1 MTNKKQDKAPK
12 RKTINLAL
20 QGGGAH
26 GAYTWG
32 VLDYILEDDRLDVEG
47 ISATSAGAMN
57 AAAFACGKSKALKEN
72 KNERA
77 RETLEAFWR
86 EISRNGKAFSHAKS
100 MPFDLEKSMKQF
112 MPDWSFANSAA
123 FSLFDNLTHAL
134 SPYQFNPLNYN
145 PLKDALSRT
154 IDFEEVHACDC
165 VKLFITATDVQNG
178 TAKVFENEDID
189 INVLLA
195 SAALPFLFQAV
206 QIKDNYYW
214 DGGYMGNPSLWPL
227 FYHAKCRDILMVHV
241 NPITREEVPKES
253 YTIENRMNEITFN
266 ASLLKEL
273 RAIDFV
279 KKLINEDMLK
289 DEYKDQY
296 TDVLFHSIRADKI
309 LCDLSIASKYDTDWY
324 FLKHLRDL
332 GREQAKQWL
341 EQHFDDI
348 NNKASVDIKKDYL
361 NIQDV

>member
-1 MTNKKQDKAPK
+1 MAKQKNAPEK
-12 RKTINLAL
+12 KTINLAL

-32 VLDYILEDDRLDVEG
+32 VLDYLLEDDRLDIEG

-57 AAAFACGKSKALKEN
+57 AAALAHGKSYGGSEK
-72 KNERA
+72 A
-77 RETLEAFWR
+77 RETLEDFWR
-86 EISRNGKAFSHAKS
+86 ETSNSGQVFSPVKRTPFELGAGLNPFMPNWSLAHSSAFS
-100 MPFDLEKSMKQF
+100 F
-112 MPDWSFANSAA
+112 
-123 FSLFDNLTHAL
+123 FDNFTHAL
-134 SPYQFNPLNYN
+134 SPYQFNPLNFN
-145 PLKDALSRT
+145 PLKDVLERT
-154 IDFEEVHACDC
+154 IDFEEIHACEC

-178 TAKVFENEDID
+178 TAKVFENEEID

-206 QIKDNYYW
+206 KIKDNYYW

-241 NPITREEVPKES
+241 NPITREALPKES

-266 ASLLKEL
+266 TSLLKEL

-289 DEYKDQY
+289 DKYKDQY
-296 TDVLFHSIRADKI
+296 TDVLFHSIRADQV
-309 LCDLSIASKYDTDWY
+309 LEDLSIASKFDTDWY
-324 FLKHLRDL
+324 FLQHLRDL
-332 GREQAKQWL
+332 GRAQAKTWL
-341 EQHFDDI
+341 KEHYDDI